1 MESVIL
7 LRYGEIHLKG
17 LNRPFFEGCLVDNIK
32 AVLKGIGPVTVTR
45 GRGRFFVRCPEDQSE
60 EAMERLTRVFGLIS
74 LSPASVCER
83 DMAAIEKMAVELVGK
98 RLKCAETRTFRMSCR
113 RADKQFPM
121 DSMEMNRNLGGVILD
136 AYPQLNVNLD
146 NADIDLHVEVREQV
160 YLYTETIQGVGG
172 MPVGSGGKAMLLLS
186 GGIDSPV
193 AGWMMAKRGLTIE
206 GVHFHSFP
214 YTSERAKEK
223 VCELCRHLTPWCGT
237 IRLHVAPFTEIQ
249 ESIYQQCPHEE
260 LVLIMRR
267 FMMRI
272 AQRAAETNGA
282 GALVT
287 GESVGQVASQTL
299 ESITVTNDVAE
310 MPVFRPLIGLDKVE
324 IMDIARRI
332 DTYETSIQPYEDC
345 CTIFTPKHPLTRP
358 NLDRILRSEE
368 KLDIEGLVDRAIE
381 GIETEEFSR

>member
-1 MESVIL
+1 MDTVIL

-17 LNRPFFEGCLVDNIK
+17 LNRPFFEDRLVNNIK
-32 AVLKGIGPVTVTR
+32 AALRGIGPVTVIK
-45 GRGRFFVRCPEDQSE
+45 GRGRFFAECPADRAE
-60 EAMERLTRVFGLIS
+60 EAMARLSRVFGLIS
-74 LSPASVCER
+74 LSPAMVCAR
-83 DMAAIEKMAVELVGK
+83 DMAAIEKTAVALVRK
-98 RLKCAETRTFRMSCR
+98 RLQRAGAKTFRMSCR

-121 DSMEMNRNLGGVILD
+121 DSMEMNRHLGGVILD

-146 NADIDLHVEVREQV
+146 NADIDLHVEVREQA
-160 YLYTETIQGVGG
+160 YLYTETIPGVGG

-193 AGWMMAKRGLTIE
+193 AGWMMAKRGLSIE
-206 GVHFHSFP
+206 GVHFYSFP
-214 YTSERAKEK
+214 YTSERAREK
-223 VCELCRHLTPWCGT
+223 VYELCRRLTPWCGN
-237 IRLHVAPFTEIQ
+237 IRLHVVPFTEIQ
-249 ESIYQQCPHEE
+249 ENIYQQCPHEE

-272 AQRAAETNGA
+272 AQRTAEANGA

-287 GESVGQVASQTL
+287 GESVGQVASQTM
-299 ESITVTNDVAE
+299 ESITVTNEVAR

-332 DTYETSIQPYEDC
+332 NTYETSILPYEDC

-358 NLDRILRSEE
+358 NLDRIVRSEE
-368 KLDIEGLVDRAIE
+368 NLDIEGLIGRAVE

>member
-1 MESVIL
+1 LDTVIL

-32 AVLKGIGPVTVTR
+32 ASLNDIGPVTVKN
-45 GRGRFFVRCPEDQSE
+45 GRGRFFVTCPQERAE
-60 EAMERLTRVFGLIS
+60 EAMGRLSRVFGLIS
-74 LSPASVCER
+74 LSPAIVCER
-83 DMAAIEKMAVELVGK
+83 DMAAIEKQAVALVGK
-98 RLKCAETRTFRMSCR
+98 RLERAGGKTFRMSCR

-121 DSMEMNRNLGGVILD
+121 DSMEMNRHLGGVILD
-136 AYPQLNVNLD
+136 AYPELSVDLS

-160 YLYTETIQGVGG
+160 YLYTETIQGAGG
-172 MPVGSGGKAMLLLS
+172 MPVGSGGKAMLMLS

-193 AGWMMAKRGLTIE
+193 AGWMMAKRGLSIE

-223 VCELCRHLTPWCGT
+223 VYELCRHLTPWCGS

-267 FMMRI
+267 FMMQI
-272 AQRAAETNGA
+272 AQRTAETNGA

-299 ESITVTNDVAE
+299 ESLTVTNDVAR

-358 NLDRILRSEE
+358 NLDRILRSEK
-368 KLDIEGLVDRAIE
+368 KLDIEGLVGRAME
-381 GIETEEFSR
+381 GIEVVEFTR

>member
-1 MESVIL
+1 LDTVIL

-17 LNRPFFEGCLVDNIK
+17 LNRPFFEGRLVDNIK
-32 AVLKGIGPVTVTR
+32 AALADIGQVTVIK
-45 GRGRFFVRCPEDQSE
+45 GRGRFFVQCPTAQAE
-60 EAMERLTRVFGLIS
+60 EAMERLSRVFGLIS

-83 DMAAIEKMAVELVGK
+83 DMAAIEKAAAELVGK
-98 RLKCAETRTFRMSCR
+98 RLARASARTFRLSCR

-121 DSMEMNRNLGGVILD
+121 DSMEMNRHLGGVILD
-136 AYPQLNVNLD
+136 AYPDLSVDLT

-160 YLYTETIQGVGG
+160 YLYTETIAGAGG

-193 AGWMMAKRGLTIE
+193 AGWMMAKRGLSIE

-214 YTSERAKEK
+214 YTSERARDK
-223 VCELCRHLTPWCGT
+223 VYELCRRLTPWCGR
-237 IRLHVAPFTEIQ
+237 IRLHVVPFTEIQ

-272 AQRAAETNGA
+272 AQRAAEANGA
-282 GALVT
+282 GALIT

-299 ESITVTNDVAE
+299 ESITVTNEVAL

-358 NLDRILRSEE
+358 NLDRIVRSEE
-368 KLDIEGLVDRAIE
+368 RLDIEGLAGRAIE
-381 GIETEEFSR
+381 GIEVEEFSR

>member
-1 MESVIL
+1 MSRV
-7 LRYGEIHLKG
+7 
-17 LNRPFFEGCLVDNIK
+17 
-32 AVLKGIGPVTVTR
+32 PV
-45 GRGRFFVRCPEDQSE
+45 EQAE
-60 EAMERLTRVFGLIS
+60 EAMDRLRRVFGLIS

-83 DMAAIEKMAVELVGK
+83 DMAAIEKTLVELAGK
-98 RLKCAETRTFRMSCR
+98 RLKHGGAKTFRMSCR

-121 DSMEMNRNLGGVILD
+121 DSMEMNRHLGGVILD
-136 AYPQLNVNLD
+136 AYPDLTVDLD
-146 NADIDLHVEVREQV
+146 HADIDLHVEVREQV
-160 YLYTETIQGVGG
+160 YLYTETIQGAGG

-193 AGWMMAKRGLTIE
+193 AGWMMAKRGLAVE

-223 VCELCRHLTPWCGT
+223 VYELCRRLTPWCGG
-237 IRLHVAPFTEIQ
+237 IRLHVVPFTEIQ

-272 AQRAAETNGA
+272 AQRTAENNGA

-299 ESITVTNDVAE
+299 ESITVTNEVAR

-324 IMDIARRI
+324 IMEIARRI

-358 NLDRILRSEE
+358 NLERILRSEE
-368 KLDIEGLVDRAIE
+368 KLDIEGLVDRAVG

>member
-1 MESVIL
+1 MQSVIL

-17 LNRPFFEGCLVDNIK
+17 LNRPFFEGCLVENIK
-32 AVLKGIGPVTVTR
+32 AVLSDIRSVNVRK
-45 GRGRFFVRCPEDQSE
+45 GRGRFYVDCPAAQME
-60 EAMERLTRVFGLIS
+60 EAMDRLARVFGLIS
-74 LSPASVCER
+74 LSPARVCER
-83 DMAAIEKMAVELVGK
+83 DMAAIEKMAVEIINKSLE
-98 RLKCAETRTFRMSCR
+98 RAQAETFRLTCK

-121 DSMEMNRNLGGVILD
+121 DSMEMNRHLGDVILA
-136 AYPQLNVNLD
+136 AYPQLKVDLTR
-146 NADIDLHVEVREQV
+146 ADIDLHVEVRDQA
-160 YLYTETIQGVGG
+160 YLYTDTIQGAGG

-206 GVHFHSFP
+206 AAHFHSFP

-223 VCELCRHLTPWCGT
+223 VYDLCRRLVPWCGP
-237 IRLHVAPFTEIQ
+237 IRLHVVPFTEIQ
-249 ESIYQQCPHEE
+249 EAIYKQCPHEE

-272 AQRAAETNGA
+272 AQRLAQDSGA
-282 GALVT
+282 GALIT

-299 ESITVTNDVAE
+299 ESIGVTNEVAS
-310 MPVFRPLIGLDKVE
+310 MPVFRPLIGMDKVE

-358 NLDRILRSEE
+358 NLDRILFSEG
-368 KLDIEGLVDRAIE
+368 KLDIEALTERACTGTAVE
-381 GIETEEFSR
+381 CFE

>member
-1 MESVIL
+1 LDTVIL

-17 LNRPFFEGCLVDNIK
+17 LNRPFFEGRLVDNIK
-32 AVLKGIGPVTVTR
+32 ATLSGIGPVTVIK
-45 GRGRFFVRCPEDQSE
+45 GRGRFFVECPAEHAE
-60 EAMERLTRVFGLIS
+60 EAMDRLSRVFGLIS
-74 LSPASVCER
+74 LSPSSVCER
-83 DMAAIEKMAVELVGK
+83 DMNAIEQMAVELTGK
-98 RLKCAETRTFRMSCR
+98 RLERTGAKTFRLSCR
-113 RADKQFPM
+113 RADKQFSM
-121 DSMEMNRNLGGVILD
+121 DSMEMNRHLGGVILD
-136 AYPQLNVNLD
+136 AYPELNVNLD
-146 NADIDLHVEVREQV
+146 NADIDLHVEVRENV
-160 YLYTETIQGVGG
+160 YLYTETIPGAGG

-223 VCELCRHLTPWCGT
+223 VYELCRHLTPWCGT

-249 ESIYQQCPHEE
+249 ETIYQQCPHEE

-272 AQRAAETNGA
+272 AQRTAEASGA

-299 ESITVTNDVAE
+299 ESITVTNDVARI
-310 MPVFRPLIGLDKVE
+310 PVFRPLIGLDKVE
-324 IMDIARRI
+324 IMDMARRI

-368 KLDIEGLVDRAIE
+368 KLDIAGLVDRAME
-381 GIETEEFSR
+381 GIEVEEFSR

>member
-32 AVLKGIGPVTVTR
+32 SALKGIGPVTVTR
-45 GRGRFFVRCPEDQSE
+45 GRGRFFVHCPAAHAE
-60 EAMERLTRVFGLIS
+60 EAMERLSRVFGLIS

-83 DMAAIEKMAVELVGK
+83 DMAAIEEKAVELVEK
-98 RLKCAETRTFRMSCR
+98 RLKRGETRTFRMSCR
-113 RADKQFPM
+113 RADKQFSM
-121 DSMEMNRNLGGVILD
+121 DSMEMNRHLGGVILGAFPD
-136 AYPQLNVNLD
+136 LTVDLD
-146 NADIDLHVEVREQV
+146 HADIDLHVEVREQV
-160 YLYTETIQGVGG
+160 YLYTETIRGAGG

-193 AGWMMAKRGLTIE
+193 AGWMMAKRGLSIE

-214 YTSERAKEK
+214 YTSERARDK
-223 VCELCRHLTPWCGT
+223 VYDLCRRLAPWCGH

-272 AQRAAETNGA
+272 AQRTAEANGA

-299 ESITVTNDVAE
+299 ESITVTNDVAK

-358 NLDRILRSEE
+358 NLGRIVRSEE
-368 KLDIEGLVDRAIE
+368 KLDVEGLVGRAIE
-381 GIETEEFSR
+381 GIEIEEFSQ

>member
-1 MESVIL
+1 MDTVIL

-17 LNRPFFEGCLVDNIK
+17 LNRPFFEGCLVKNIK
-32 AVLKGIGPVTVTR
+32 ASLSDIGPVRVIT
-45 GRGRFFVRCPEDQSE
+45 GRGRFFVQCPAEHAE
-60 EAMERLTRVFGLIS
+60 EAMERLSRMFGLIS
-74 LSPASVCER
+74 LSPAMVCGR
-83 DMAAIEKMAVELVGK
+83 DMAAIEKTAVELVGK
-98 RLKCAETRTFRMSCR
+98 RLDRTDAKTFRMSCR
-113 RADKQFPM
+113 RADKQFGM
-121 DSMEMNRNLGGVILD
+121 DSMEMNRHLGGVILD
-136 AYPQLNVNLD
+136 AYPQLKVNLD

-160 YLYTETIQGVGG
+160 YLYTETIRGAGG

-206 GVHFHSFP
+206 GIHFHSFP

-223 VCELCRHLTPWCGT
+223 VYELCRRLIPWCGS

-249 ESIYQQCPHEE
+249 ENIYQQCPHEE

-272 AQRAAETNGA
+272 AQQTAEKNDA
-282 GALVT
+282 GALIT

-299 ESITVTNDVAE
+299 ESITVTNDVAR

-358 NLDRILRSEE
+358 NPDRIVRSEE
-368 KLDIEGLVDRAIE
+368 KLDVEGLVGRAME
-381 GIETEEFSR
+381 GIEAVDFSR

>member
-1 MESVIL
+1 MDTVIL

-17 LNRPFFEGCLVDNIK
+17 LNRPFFEGCLVKNIK
-32 AVLKGIGPVTVTR
+32 AALSDIGPVRVIT
-45 GRGRFFVRCPEDQSE
+45 GRGRFFVQCPVENAE
-60 EAMERLTRVFGLIS
+60 EAMERLSRMFGLIS
-74 LSPASVCER
+74 LSPAMVCGR
-83 DMAAIEKMAVELVGK
+83 DMEAIEKMAVELVGK
-98 RLKCAETRTFRMSCR
+98 RLDRTDAKTFRMSCR
-113 RADKQFPM
+113 RADKQFDM
-121 DSMEMNRNLGGVILD
+121 DSMEMNRHLGGVILD
-136 AYPQLNVNLD
+136 AYPQLKVNLD

-160 YLYTETIQGVGG
+160 YLYTETIRGAGG

-206 GVHFHSFP
+206 GIHFHSFP

-223 VCELCRHLTPWCGT
+223 VYELCRRLIPWCGS

-272 AQRAAETNGA
+272 AQQTAEKNGA
-282 GALVT
+282 GALIT

-299 ESITVTNDVAE
+299 ESITVTNDVAR

-358 NLDRILRSEE
+358 NLDRIVRSEE
-368 KLDIEGLVDRAIE
+368 KLDVEGLVGRAME
-381 GIETEEFSR
+381 GIEAVDFSR